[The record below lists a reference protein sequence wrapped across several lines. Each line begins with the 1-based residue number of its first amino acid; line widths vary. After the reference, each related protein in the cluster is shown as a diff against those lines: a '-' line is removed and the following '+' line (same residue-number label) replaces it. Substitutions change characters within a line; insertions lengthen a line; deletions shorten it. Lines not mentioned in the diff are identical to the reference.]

1 MFPQAGLLPISNE
14 FVVGHL
20 DLRSI
25 FFESAV
31 ETHRSRLYRGE
42 SDQEIHSLP
51 QPAIF
56 SEGMFR
62 RYAARRS

>member
-1 MFPQAGLLPISNE
+1 MSSSLLILIC
-14 FVVGHL
+14 VQ
-20 DLRSI
+20 
-25 FFESAV
+25 FFIESAV
-31 ETHRSRLYRGE
+31 ETHRSRLHRGE